1 MQVKVIKH
9 RADYDIAMQR
19 LNKLLDLEPK
29 EGTDLA
35 DELDLLLVVIKA
47 YERVTVAPV
56 TIDPIEVILFRMEQM
71 DLSRK
76 DMEQYLGSASK
87 VSEVLSRKRP
97 LSMAMIRK
105 LHKGLGISA
114 DILVEDEPRIESK
127 LMNYTLAASA

>member
-87 VSEVLSRKRP
+87 DRRAHV
-97 LSMAMIRK
+97 
-105 LHKGLGISA
+105 
-114 DILVEDEPRIESK
+114 
-127 LMNYTLAASA
+127 